1 MGNVY
6 YQTLI
11 LVLTICLGQF
21 LHQIGIFSKDDA
33 RTISKIMM
41 NVTLPCVVIKNLNG
55 VSLDMDILAAALI
68 GVAVNLLFFLQSL
81 IFSRAGDPEDRVV
94 KIFSFSSFNIGSYA
108 IPILSTFISSQAMA
122 GVLAFNYP
130 GTALFTYGVA
140 PTAAGMVY
148 GSGEKHGLRMLREN
162 LLHNV
167 PTVTCLVMLLMA
179 IFHIVLPASVAGIF
193 ASISSANSTLA
204 MLSIGI
210 LLDLKLPKKDA
221 LQCVGIIGIRLAAA
235 SLCAAILYLLIPI
248 SDELKRALMLV
259 VFAPIAS
266 CNPILALHCGYQGSR
281 VAIIN
286 SMFLL
291 TSVFSMSILTFLL
304 Y

>member
-21 LHQIGIFSKDDA
+21 LHRIGIFSREDA

-55 VSLDMDILAAALI
+55 VSLNMDILAAALI
-68 GVAVNLLFFLQSL
+68 GVAVNFLFFIQSL
-81 IFSRAGDPEDRVV
+81 IFSKASDPEDRVV

-108 IPILSTFISSQAMA
+108 VPVLSAFISAQAMA

-167 PTVTCLVMLLMA
+167 PTVTCMVMLLLA
-179 IFHIVLPASVAGIF
+179 IFHIALPPSLAGIF
-193 ASISSANSTLA
+193 SSISAANSTLA

-210 LLDLKLPKKDA
+210 LLDLKLPRKEA
-221 LQCVGIIGIRLAAA
+221 LQCAGIIGIRLTAAA
-235 SLCAAILYLLIPI
+235 FCAAILYFLVPV

-266 CNPILALHCGYQGSR
+266 CNPVLALHCGYQGSR
-281 VAIIN
+281 VAVIN
-286 SMFLL
+286 SLFLL
-291 TSVFSMSILTFLL
+291 TSIFCMSILTFLL